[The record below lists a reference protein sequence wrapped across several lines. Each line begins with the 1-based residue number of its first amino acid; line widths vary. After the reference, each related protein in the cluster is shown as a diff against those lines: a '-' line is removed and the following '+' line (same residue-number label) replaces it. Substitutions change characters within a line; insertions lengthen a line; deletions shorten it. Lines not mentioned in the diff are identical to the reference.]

1 MILWW
6 YNRSVDILVT
16 LVSWLRPGIFPSLD
30 TPLDDTPLDKPLDPP
45 TMAMAATE
53 EDRDKMLEA
62 TRLEFAVERARLAVS
77 VEEARTIF
85 AADLLLLENTTR
97 DAHQRLT
104 AERARLADA
113 VDAAQSWLESER
125 VAITNM
131 IHEEPY
137 CRTLPWHEP
146 DVQE

>member
-1 MILWW
+1 MTL
-6 YNRSVDILVT
+6 RSAAAQAAAIAGGEISARELLAAVLDRYERHNPALNAV
-16 LVSWLRPGIFPSLD
+16 IFTQLD
-30 TPLDDTPLDKPLDPP
+30 
-45 TMAMAATE
+45 
-53 EDRDKMLEA
+53 EA
-62 TRLEFAVERARLAVS
+62 
-77 VEEARTIF
+77 
-85 AADLLLLENTTR
+85 N
-97 DAHQRLT
+97 
-104 AERARLADA
+104 ERARLADA